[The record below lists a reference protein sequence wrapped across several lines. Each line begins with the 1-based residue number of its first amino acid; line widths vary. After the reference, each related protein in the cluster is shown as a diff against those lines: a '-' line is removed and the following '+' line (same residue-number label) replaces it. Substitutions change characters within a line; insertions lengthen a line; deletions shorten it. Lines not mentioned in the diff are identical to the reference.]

1 MRRSD
6 FGTCCCFFFT
16 ALIFLHIAAIL
27 YPADADENTRLF
39 LDGIAHYKSEDFAAA
54 VSAFSQIAGT
64 GVQNSRLFYNL
75 GNAYLKKGDLGYAI
89 LWYERALK
97 LAPGDPDL
105 KFNYEYA
112 LSHTKDEKEDKD
124 LSIFRILFF
133 WNLLGA
139 KTVQMTAVVLNLI
152 FWLIVSIRM
161 LLKKKLLR
169 MPILLLL
176 LVTTVFTLTAV
187 YNYYEAAYL
196 RQGIILSPEVSVRSG
211 LTEDSTQLF
220 VLHAGTKVRIEK
232 ENNGFF
238 RIYFSEGKIGWI
250 RNSDVGV
257 I

>member
-6 FGTCCCFFFT
+6 FGIARCFFFT
-16 ALIFLHIAAIL
+16 ALIFLQIPAVL

-39 LDGIAHYKSEDFAAA
+39 LDGISHYKAEDFSAA
-54 VSAFSQIAGT
+54 VSVFSKIADS

-75 GNAYLKKGDLGYAI
+75 GNAYLKKGDTGYAV

-97 LAPGDPDL
+97 LTPGDPDL
-105 KFNYEYA
+105 KFNYAYA
-112 LSHTKDEKEDKD
+112 LSQTKDEKEDKD

-139 KTVQMTAVVLNLI
+139 KAVQWAAIVLNLI
-152 FWLIVSIRM
+152 FWLIITTRM
-161 LLKKKLLR
+161 ILKKKLLR
-169 MPILLLL
+169 MPLRLLL
-176 LVTTVFTLTAV
+176 LVTAVFTLTAV

-196 RQGIILSPEVSVRSG
+196 REGIILSPEVSVRSG
-211 LTEDSTQLF
+211 LTEGSTQLF

-232 ENNGFF
+232 ESSGFF

-250 RNSDVGV
+250 RSSDIGL

>member
-1 MRRSD
+1 MKRSD
-6 FGTCCCFFFT
+6 FRNCCNFFFI
-16 ALIFLHIAAIL
+16 ALIFLQAAS
-27 YPADADENTRLF
+27 YPAEADENTRLF
-39 LDGIAHYKSEDFAAA
+39 LDGIAHYKAENFAEA
-54 VSAFSQIAGT
+54 VSAFSRIAES

-112 LSHTKDEKEDKD
+112 LSQTKDEKEDKD

-139 KTVQMTAVVLNLI
+139 KMIQQTAVVLNLL
-152 FWLIVSIRM
+152 FWLIVAIRI
-161 LLKKKLLR
+161 LLKKKPIR
-169 MPILLLL
+169 MPVFLLL
-176 LVTTVFTLTAV
+176 LVTTVFALTAA

-211 LTEDSTQLF
+211 LTEDSTELF
-220 VLHAGTKVRIEK
+220 VLHAGTKVKIEK
-232 ENNGFF
+232 ESSGFF
-238 RIYFSEGKIGWI
+238 RICFSEGKIGWI
-250 RNSDVGV
+250 RSSEIGV

>member
-1 MRRSD
+1 M
-6 FGTCCCFFFT
+6 
-16 ALIFLHIAAIL
+16 
-27 YPADADENTRLF
+27 
-39 LDGIAHYKSEDFAAA
+39 
-54 VSAFSQIAGT
+54 SAFSRIAET

-89 LWYERALK
+89 LWYERALR
-97 LAPGDPDL
+97 LDPGDPDL
-105 KFNYEYA
+105 KFNYAYA
-112 LSHTKDEKEDKD
+112 LSHIKDEKEDKD

-133 WNLLGA
+133 WNQLGE
-139 KTVQMTAVVLNLI
+139 KTIQWIAIVLNLI

-161 LLKKKLLR
+161 RLKKKLLR
-169 MPILLLL
+169 MPVFLLL
-176 LVTTVFTLTAV
+176 LVTSVFTLTAA

-196 RQGIILSPEVSVRSG
+196 RQGIILSPQVSVRSG

-232 ENNGFF
+232 ETGGFF

-250 RNSDVGV
+250 RNSDVGL